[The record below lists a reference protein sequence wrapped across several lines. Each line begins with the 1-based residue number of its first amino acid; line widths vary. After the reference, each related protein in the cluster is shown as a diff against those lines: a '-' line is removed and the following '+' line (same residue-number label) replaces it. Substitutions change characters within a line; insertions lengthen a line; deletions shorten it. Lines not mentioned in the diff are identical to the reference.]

1 MLLSDDK
8 KRYGMKEGGPGIEA
22 LRKKAPEVVERMGYQ
37 DGNVVDS
44 LNANPRTK
52 MFGIESAINEAML
65 DLETAQKNND
75 ASAIKTIGTRINS
88 LDKARIELQNSLP
101 ENRIERSIGG
111 VIKKLTEKI
120 MKPKGSL
127 LDEGAESIRIANLES
142 FTYDDAVKAYR
153 SKDMTMSEINQT
165 LQAAGYP
172 QKDVQEFTR
181 ELGSMVGKPK
191 PSLAKDVIKKTDSKK
206 SDEVF
211 NAKMSQEEIDEALD
225 RLTGRGDFADGG
237 IVPDEQMEDEY
248 LDFILD
254 EALDSEEEDYLMSQL
269 QGNERLSEIF
279 DKVIDIAQE
288 FAGSGP
294 VEGPGSGVSDSI
306 PARLSDGEF
315 VFTAKAVEEIGAD
328 NLMAMMKDAE
338 MKADDRQGLANG
350 GEPEERVELPVEEQK
365 EPQVRVVKE
374 TVDNR
379 RSLEDEN
386 EVSKN
391 IKQNMMLDPNQQ
403 HVRS

>member
-1 MLLSDDK
+1 MLLQDDK

-22 LRKKAPEVVERMGYQ
+22 LRKEAPEVVERMGYQ
-37 DGNVVDS
+37 NGNVVNS

-52 MFGIESAINEAML
+52 LFGIESAINEAML
-65 DLETAQKNND
+65 DLEMAQKNND
-75 ASAIKTIGTRINS
+75 ASAVKTIGARINS

-111 VIKKLTEKI
+111 IIKKLTEKV

-127 LDEGAESIRIANLES
+127 LDEGAEAIRIANLES
-142 FTYDDAVKAYR
+142 FTYDDAVKAFKD
-153 SKDMTMSEINQT
+153 KDMTMSEINQT

-191 PSLAKDVIKKTDSKK
+191 PSLAEDVVKKADKKKT
-206 SDEVF
+206 EEMF

-254 EALDSEEEDYLMSQL
+254 EALDNEEE
-269 QGNERLSEIF
+269 EI
-279 DKVIDIAQE
+279 
-288 FAGSGP
+288 
-294 VEGPGSGVSDSI
+294 
-306 PARLSDGEF
+306 
-315 VFTAKAVEEIGAD
+315 
-328 NLMAMMKDAE
+328 
-338 MKADDRQGLANG
+338 
-350 GEPEERVELPVEEQK
+350 
-365 EPQVRVVKE
+365 
-374 TVDNR
+374 
-379 RSLEDEN
+379 
-386 EVSKN
+386 
-391 IKQNMMLDPNQQ
+391 
-403 HVRS
+403 